1 MKGPRFY
8 VVDHYNALVKRSVS
22 TKTMTVE
29 TGKRHNSKPR
39 SESSLPTHA
48 FSAVFVEDLFPE
60 SAMKKGKGGGWEWR

>member
-1 MKGPRFY
+1 MKGPRFH
-8 VVDHYNALVKRSVS
+8 VVDHYDALVRRSVS
-22 TKTMTVE
+22 TKTMTVQA
-29 TGKRHNSKPR
+29 GKHNSKLR